1 MTRKQYLEVV
11 SKEEA
16 QRAWAAALDLRP
28 LGAEEVPLAEAH
40 GRVLAAPFA
49 APADLPPF
57 DRALVD
63 GYALVAADTF
73 AAAPDAPARLRV
85 VGPPL
90 AAGDDPTGRSVEPG
104 AALEIATGA
113 AIPAGADAVVMIEHT
128 EREGDA
134 VLLREP
140 LVPGQGI
147 QRRGSDVEEGEVLF
161 PSGRRLTA
169 RETCVIAG
177 LGTDRVL
184 VHRRPRVAIISTGDE
199 LVAPGGGALA
209 PGQIYDANARLVADL
224 VRELGG
230 EPVEL
235 EIARDDEAALR
246 ALLERARP
254 CDAVVLSGGTS
265 KGSGD
270 LTYRMVEALGR
281 VVVHG
286 VAVRPGKPLVL
297 AVWEGKPVAILPG
310 FPTSA
315 AVTFEVFV
323 RPVLAQLAGVPAR
336 AAHARP
342 VARLGV
348 AFPSAPGRHEYVL
361 CYLAQDG
368 DGAPRAFPL
377 LKGSGAT
384 SGLARADG
392 WVEVPA
398 GREHVPA
405 GDLLPLTWL
414 RAPGERTGADLIVVG
429 EPSPRLEEALDAL
442 SREGLRARFLPG
454 SPVAAI
460 DAVAGGLAD
469 AAVVGP
475 TGEVEARGQG
485 LVVRPFLARRV
496 GLAARVGAPLEA
508 VDDARA
514 ALVQALG
521 SGARLARPRRGSDA
535 RALLEELD
543 VDIPTAQVVDV
554 GSARAAAR
562 VVAAGR
568 ADVAVTTDDHA
579 RAHGLAFLGA
589 ADAPLVL
596 VTTPGA
602 DRPGREA
609 LLRALA

>member
-16 QRAWAAALDLRP
+16 QRAWAEALDLRP
-28 LGAEEVPLAEAH
+28 LGAEEVSLAAAH
-40 GRVLAAPFA
+40 DRILAAPFA

-63 GYALVAADTF
+63 GYALVASDTF
-73 AAAPDAPARLRV
+73 AASGEAPTRLRL
-85 VGPPL
+85 VGAPL
-90 AAGDDPTGRSVEPG
+90 AAGDDPTGRSVEAG
-104 AALEIATGA
+104 TALEIATGA

-128 EREGDA
+128 DRDGDA
-134 VLLREP
+134 VVLREP

-161 PSGRRLTA
+161 PAGRRLTA

-177 LGTDRVL
+177 LGVDRVV

-199 LVAPGGGALA
+199 LVPPGGGTLA

-224 VRELGG
+224 VRELGS

-235 EIARDDEAALR
+235 GIARDDEAALR
-246 ALLERARP
+246 ALFERARP

-342 VARLGV
+342 TARLGV
-348 AFPSAPGRHEYVL
+348 AMPSAPGRHEYVL

-368 DGAPRAFPL
+368 EGAPRAFPL

-398 GREHVPA
+398 DREHVPA
-405 GDLLPLTWL
+405 GDPLPLTWL
-414 RAPGERTGADLIVVG
+414 RAPGERTGSDLIVVG
-429 EPSPRLEEALDAL
+429 EASPRLEEALDAL
-442 SREGLRARFLPG
+442 SRDGLRARYLPA
-454 SPVAAI
+454 SPLAAV

-469 AAVVGP
+469 AAIVGP
-475 TGEVEARGQG
+475 SGEAEARGQG
-485 LVVRPFLARRV
+485 LLVRPFAARRV
-496 GLAARVGAPLEA
+496 GLAARHGAPLEG
-508 VDDARA
+508 DPRA
-514 ALVQALG
+514 ALGAALA
-521 SGARLARPRRGSDA
+521 SGARLARPRKGTDA
-535 RALLEELD
+535 RALLEGLDAPAPGGALLEL
-543 VDIPTAQVVDV
+543 
-554 GSARAAAR
+554 GSARAVAR
-562 VVAAGR
+562 ALASGR
-568 ADVAVTTDDHA
+568 ADIGATTDDHA
-579 RAHGLAFLGA
+579 RAHGLEFLPV

-596 VTTPGA
+596 VTTPGT
-602 DRPGREA
+602 DRPVREA